1 MLNPDQLS
9 NLPFS
14 WIEESLFLFFG
25 FVVVCFLARGKGEGR
40 IIGESRDERSFL

>member
-25 FVVVCFLARGKGEGR
+25 FVVVVCFLFWPGVRGKGG
-40 IIGESRDERSFL
+40 